1 MEGQAIRTG
10 TAGNQGQY
18 VSMPTKKSHPDVT
31 LTMPSYTLGKVWEVV
46 TATATGNQ
54 KQEVA
59 SNGLCLL
66 LLVETEWLPKA
77 SWQWVCVIFSA
88 STLYSLVGI
97 SFYVKWVKID
107 EWTYQFRRGQCSRIN
122 SLILP
127 YTGRLWGW
135 SWALRRENVA
145 FLCLTLPTWMMWPK
159 FTKTK
164 KISLPVL
171 KHRIVHVLHNPQ
183 ESCQ

>member
-1 MEGQAIRTG
+1 MEEQAIRTG

-107 EWTYQFRRGQCSRIN
+107 ELIN
-122 SLILP
+122 S
-127 YTGRLWGW
+127 GKVN
-135 SWALRRENVA
+135 AVQ
-145 FLCLTLPTWMMWPK
+145 LTLWSYP
-159 FTKTK
+159 
-164 KISLPVL
+164 IL
-171 KHRIVHVLHNPQ
+171 
-183 ESCQ
+183 ESCEGDPEHFAEKM

>member
-1 MEGQAIRTG
+1 M
-10 TAGNQGQY
+10 
-18 VSMPTKKSHPDVT
+18 T

-107 EWTYQFRRGQCSRIN
+107 D
-122 SLILP
+122 
-127 YTGRLWGW
+127 
-135 SWALRRENVA
+135 
-145 FLCLTLPTWMMWPK
+145 
-159 FTKTK
+159 
-164 KISLPVL
+164 
-171 KHRIVHVLHNPQ
+171 
-183 ESCQ
+183 